1 MTIREV
7 WRPSGRCGDHQGGV
21 GAIREVWPSGM
32 CGDHQGGV
40 ATIRE
45 VW

>member
-7 WRPSGRCGDHQGGV
+7 WGPSGRCGDHQGGV
-21 GAIREVWPSGM
+21 VTIREVWRLSGR

-40 ATIRE
+40 TIRE
-45 VW
+45 V